1 MVTQRRRQKN
11 GVVMIYVL
19 LAMSAMMGFCSLA
32 VDFARVESA
41 KTELRRAADAAALY
55 ACQGIANGTA
65 VTKAIQSGNDNKVD
79 GTPLTILPGDVTVG
93 TWSGGT
99 FTAGGSSPNAVRVQ
113 AYRTKARSSAISLVF
128 AQLIGQSSCDV
139 TTTAIAEITTSDSTQ
154 YVAATSNPY
163 LAGEPTG
170 TRASVPDPG
179 YKGPQVNPEHPWQ
192 YDWAGPTGSKLPSGQ
207 AYGSPVQFPVSLTPG
222 TVLQL
227 TDVTGMATND
237 PTLPLVNSNGQLPT
251 GGDLGIYDDEAA
263 EATGSEH
270 GMSNIEAPLNS
281 FIGVFLDNNVP
292 DNDGPI
298 PPELNF
304 SSSTEQNYTSIS
316 PELRQPFYIGN
327 GQTSNGQQQSVVVPP
342 GATRFY
348 IATMDGHE
356 WSNNV
361 GGFTATISTSNVRL
375 VQ

>member
-1 MVTQRRRQKN
+1 MKTQRRRQKN

-19 LAMSAMMGFCSLA
+19 VAMSAMMGFCSLA
-32 VDFARVESA
+32 VDLARVESA

-55 ACQGIANGTA
+55 ACKGIADGTA
-65 VTKAIQSGNDNKVD
+65 VSKAIQSGTDNKVD
-79 GTPLTILPGDVTVG
+79 GQPLAILPGDVTVG
-93 TWSGGT
+93 TWSGGA
-99 FTAGGSSPNAVRVQ
+99 FTAGGTSPNAVRVK
-113 AYRTKARSSAISLVF
+113 AYRTKARNSAISLVF

-139 TTTAIAEITTSDSTQ
+139 TTTAIAEITSSDSTQ

-179 YKGPQVNPEHPWQ
+179 YKGPKVNPEHPWQ

-207 AYGSPVQFPVSLTPG
+207 AYGSPVQFPVTLSPG

-227 TDVTGMATND
+227 TNVTGQATND
-237 PTLPLVNSNGQLPT
+237 PTLPLVDANGQFPQ

-270 GMSNIEAPLNS
+270 GMSNIQAPLNS
-281 FIGVFLDNNVP
+281 FIGVFLDDNVP
-292 DNDGPI
+292 DDDGPI
-298 PPELNF
+298 PPELDF
-304 SSSTEQNYTSIS
+304 GTSTEQNYTSIS

-327 GQTSNGQQQSVVVPP
+327 GQTSDGEQQSVVVPK

-361 GGFTATISTSNVRL
+361 GGFTATISTSHIRL